1 MTNLIDHNDLHSR
14 CRDASW
20 YRPPLSM
27 PFETLVALVIFAAV
41 TSVTPGPNNAM
52 VLASGV
58 HFGFRRT
65 IPHMAGIALGY
76 GVMLAIIGAG
86 VGTAM
91 SVSPLV
97 EVGMRLASGAWMVW
111 VAWSLARSTDAGRDA
126 ARIRPMTFLEGALF
140 QWVNPKG
147 WVLAISS
154 MSLFTKSGDLVT
166 DIAIVVAVY
175 VVTCL
180 PSSSIWTAF
189 GVSLRRFLEVP
200 WRLRAFNI
208 SMAILLLAST
218 LPLIFEPV

>member
-1 MTNLIDHNDLHSR
+1 MSI
-14 CRDASW
+14 
-20 YRPPLSM
+20 
-27 PFETLVALVIFAAV
+27 ETLTALAIFAIV

-65 IPHMAGIALGY
+65 VPHMLGIALGY
-76 GVMLAIIGAG
+76 GFMLAIIGAG

-91 SVSPLV
+91 SISPLV

-111 VAWSLARSTDAGRDA
+111 VAWSLARSSDAGSDA
-126 ARIRPMTFLEGALF
+126 SRLRPMTFIEGALF

-147 WVLAISS
+147 WVLALSS
-154 MSLFTKSGDLVT
+154 MALFTKSGDLIA
-166 DIAIVVAVY
+166 DIAIIVAVY
-175 VVTCL
+175 VATCI

-189 GVSLRRFLEVP
+189 GVSLRQFLAVP

-208 SMAILLLAST
+208 SMAVLLLAST
-218 LPLIFEPV
+218 LPLIFEEA

>member
-1 MTNLIDHNDLHSR
+1 MSV
-14 CRDASW
+14 
-20 YRPPLSM
+20 
-27 PFETLVALVIFAAV
+27 ETLVALIVFAAV

-65 IPHMAGIALGY
+65 IPHMVGIALGY

-86 VGTAM
+86 IGAAM

-97 EVGMRLASGAWMVW
+97 EVAMRLASGAWMMW
-111 VAWSLARSTDAGRDA
+111 VAWSLARSTHAGGDASRL
-126 ARIRPMTFLEGALF
+126 RPMTFIEGALF

-147 WVLAISS
+147 WVLALSS

-166 DIAIVVAVY
+166 DVTIVVAVY

-189 GVSLRRFLEVP
+189 GVSLRRFLAVP
-200 WRLRAFNI
+200 WRLRAFNF

>member
-1 MTNLIDHNDLHSR
+1 MSV
-14 CRDASW
+14 
-20 YRPPLSM
+20 
-27 PFETLVALVIFAAV
+27 ETLIPLIIFAAV

-65 IPHMAGIALGY
+65 IPHMVGIALGY

-86 VGTAM
+86 IGTAM

-97 EVGMRLASGAWMVW
+97 EVAMRLASGAWMVW
-111 VAWSLARSTDAGRDA
+111 VAWSLARSTDSGRDA
-126 ARIRPMTFLEGALF
+126 ARIRPMTFIEGALF

-175 VVTCL
+175 VAACL

-218 LPLIFEPV
+218 LPLIFESVSFLNRIRSES

>member
-1 MTNLIDHNDLHSR
+1 
-14 CRDASW
+14 
-20 YRPPLSM
+20 
-27 PFETLVALVIFAAV
+27 
-41 TSVTPGPNNAM
+41 
-52 VLASGV
+52 
-58 HFGFRRT
+58 
-65 IPHMAGIALGY
+65 MAGIALGY

-126 ARIRPMTFLEGALF
+126 ARIRPMTFMEGALF

>member
-1 MTNLIDHNDLHSR
+1 
-14 CRDASW
+14 
-20 YRPPLSM
+20 M

-126 ARIRPMTFLEGALF
+126 ARIRPMTFMEGALF

>member
-1 MTNLIDHNDLHSR
+1 MS
-14 CRDASW
+14 
-20 YRPPLSM
+20 
-27 PFETLVALVIFAAV
+27 FETLVALVIFAAV

-58 HFGFRRT
+58 HFGFRRPS
-65 IPHMAGIALGY
+65 PHMAGSALGY

-97 EVGMRLASGAWMVW
+97 EVGMRFASGAWMVW
-111 VAWSLARSTDAGRDA
+111 VAWSLARSTDSGRDA
-126 ARIRPMTFLEGALF
+126 ARIRPMTFMEGALF